1 MRRLGL
7 VVGLWASSPAG
18 LGQGDGGGGGGD
30 SKLRTERGK
39 SAHLHSLL
47 PSFQACLTI
56 GGVAQVVQRK
66 LRLGF
71 IVFCVTA
78 ACLTTFD
85 SLSAFPGRSLLGE
98 SPRAQGVWQR
108 DSKDNLTLLQPRQL
122 A

>member
-18 LGQGDGGGGGGD
+18 LGDGGGGGGD

-39 SAHLHSLL
+39 SAHLHSLP

-56 GGVAQVVQRK
+56 GEWLKFVQRK

-78 ACLTTFD
+78 AMFD
-85 SLSAFPGRSLLGE
+85 NF
-98 SPRAQGVWQR
+98 
-108 DSKDNLTLLQPRQL
+108 
-122 A
+122 